1 MDIPLS
7 LLHPALRIM
16 ALSHSPASTKGIPL
30 PQSYPQRS
38 PQAPLTAASSSAPSD
53 PLMLP
58 PHRPFRPYP
67 AL

>member
-38 PQAPLTAASSSAPSD
+38 PQAPLTYGVKLIEAVVKQ
-53 PLMLP
+53 LVVG
-58 PHRPFRPYP
+58 
-67 AL
+67 